1 MCSMCIYKH
10 VCVYAYTLIF
20 QSWTLETHF
29 FHYWKHD
36 KGHLCPRFPVFING

>member
-1 MCSMCIYKH
+1 MCSMHIYKH

-29 FHYWKHD
+29 FTIGNMI
-36 KGHLCPRFPVFING
+36 KGIFVHVFLYS